1 MLAELS
7 AETFS
12 ILAVG
17 SFVAGTIDAIVGGG
31 GLILIPLILIVAPA
45 TPEAVAMATN
55 KLAAVFGTSSAAARM
70 LQASDIRQKIDR
82 KLVAFGV
89 PLAFACAA
97 SGALLVSML
106 SSEALRP
113 LVIFL
118 LLAVGTYVAFN
129 PGFGKPQHASAQ
141 NRHCWLVGLFAV
153 GIIATY
159 DGFFG
164 PGTGTFLIIAFTALL
179 SKSFVESAVLAKI
192 INIATNLG
200 ALTVFAIGGHVI
212 WLFGLALAAFNV
224 AGAQVGARL
233 VLSKGT
239 GFVRIALLVIVVVM
253 SVKLG
258 YDIYTG
264 A

>member
-17 SFVAGTIDAIVGGG
+17 SFVAGLIDAIVGGG
-31 GLILIPLILIVAPA
+31 GLVLIPLILIVAPA
-45 TPEAVAMATN
+45 TPEASAMATN

-70 LQASDIRQKIDR
+70 LRSSDIRQKIDR
-82 KLVAFGV
+82 KLVAYGV
-89 PLAFACAA
+89 PLAFVCAA
-97 SGALLVSML
+97 SGALLVAAL
-106 SSEALRP
+106 STEVLRP

-118 LLAVGTYVAFN
+118 LLAVGTYVALK
-129 PGFGKPQHASAQ
+129 PSFGTPQRAPAQ
-141 NRHCWLVGLFAV
+141 SRRRWLIALFAV
-153 GIIATY
+153 GAIATY

-164 PGTGTFLIIAFTALL
+164 PGTGTFLIIVFTALL
-179 SKSFVESAVLAKI
+179 SRSFVESAALAKI

-200 ALTVFAIGGHVI
+200 ALTVFAIGGHVL
-212 WLFGLALAAFNV
+212 WPLGLGLAVFNV

-239 GFVRIALLVIVVVM
+239 GFVRIALLVVVVIM
-253 SVKLG
+253 SSKLG
-258 YDIYTG
+258 YDMYTS